1 MATRTRRSCRSRR
14 GANDLP
20 KSPETPRR
28 PSRYVRLGDQVLD
41 YSSTMRR
48 PNDTSREARQRQVDA
63 YRAMTPEQRLQLA
76 DQMSV
81 DVRSLA
87 RSGIRARQPD
97 DASE

>member
-1 MATRTRRSCRSRR
+1 M
-14 GANDLP
+14 
-20 KSPETPRR
+20 
-28 PSRYVRLGDQVLD
+28 LD
-41 YSSTMRR
+41 YSSTMGR

-63 YRAMTPEQRLQLA
+63 YRAMTPEERLQLA

-97 DASE
+97 DASDEDAEAALARMFLGPELAAVVRARRVPNRR